1 MIIAGPGSG
10 KTEIIAWRVANL
22 IKTRDASSDKVL
34 VTTFTDKAALE
45 LKDRIQKKVPYLN
58 VDAIQVSTIHSF
70 CLKILHRFNHHAKMP
85 VDIRILD
92 EKEQMLFIFSH
103 REDLELGNVSDE
115 DQYDI
120 FSNVQ
125 RAFNLAT
132 QELVEPSNLENWCRL
147 NLSKCCQKDV
157 DLWKDR
163 ALLASAYDRYLEL
176 LKTEGLLDFNLLQC
190 STLNLIQDNPQV
202 LDEIRKSYPWILVDE
217 YQDTD
222 AVQDR
227 ILRLIAGDGKRFT
240 AVGDDDQSIYR
251 FRGATVRNILAFSE
265 RFPGSKVIKLERNFR
280 SKKPIV
286 QNSQQVIVHNPSRI
300 PKDLSSAR
308 GIGSD
313 VLVVSKRSLAEEAKA
328 SVDLLKRLHRTGK
341 ITSFGDI
348 AILFRSVKYHAG
360 HYIEALQEANIP
372 FSITGDGGFFRRHEI
387 SQLFDLFVYLNTS
400 GQWGDRYLL
409 NPLLN
414 FKPETYIALQKKR
427 VTLSDKITSDELQSL
442 GITDKADQQKIQDL
456 LALRC
461 QVQETNYETIL
472 DIFYRL
478 LECTNCT
485 CGAENDGCTSTLANL
500 GLLSQI
506 VASWDEYGEPR
517 NFKSFLKYLR
527 LLKKGGMDGITNP
540 AKDAVQIMSI
550 HQAKGLEFPVVVMGS
565 VVNGR
570 LPISQRAETFEIPYH
585 LRASGLP
592 EVDDP
597 HLVDERK
604 LFYVAATRARDL
616 LIIGT
621 SEAKSEFGEGP
632 SIFLKEMFGKN
643 QIEDFTQAYIE
654 NAESKPHTNAIM
666 SRHSFSQLSYFL
678 ECTMRY
684 KYAVVYNLHIPWREA
699 MGFGD
704 NVHRVLEAIH
714 NQAMNGQ
721 VPMEQEI
728 PGLVAQ
734 KWVNQNFISPEEE
747 KELMNAAIE
756 QIRRYLIDHG
766 RTLTSVIGAETA
778 FSFDLE
784 GHTVPG
790 KIDLIKRHSGDSIEL
805 VDFKTSKMPVPG
817 KDIRKEIIDLQ
828 LDIYALGAEKALHLN
843 VANTTAHF
851 LGDGNLATNA
861 WSTERRTQALK
872 KLIGIL
878 NCIDDGKYNPN
889 SSYCAYCL
897 EFRSICP
904 YAASGLG
911 DYK

>member
-22 IKTRDASSDKVL
+22 IKTKDVSSDKVL

-45 LKDRIQKKVPYLN
+45 LKDRIQTKVPHLN

-70 CLKILHRFNHHAKMP
+70 CLKILRRFNHHAKVP
-85 VDIRILD
+85 ADIRILD

-115 DQYDI
+115 DQYDF

-147 NLSKCCQKDV
+147 NLSNCCQQDV
-157 DLWKDR
+157 DLWRDR
-163 ALLASAYDRYLEL
+163 SLLASAYGRYLEL
-176 LKTEGLLDFNLLQC
+176 LKVEDLLDFNLLQC
-190 STLNLIQDNPQV
+190 SALNLIRDNPQV

-227 ILRLIAGDGKRFT
+227 ILRLLAGDGKRFT

-265 RFPGSKVIKLERNFR
+265 RYPGSKVIKLERNFR

-328 SVDLLKRLHRTGK
+328 SIELLKRLHSIGK
-341 ITSFGDI
+341 ITSFGDV

-409 NPLLN
+409 SPLLN
-414 FKPETYIALQKKR
+414 FKPETYVALQRKK
-427 VTLSDKITSDELQSL
+427 VSLAGQITLDELRAL
-442 GITDKADQQKIQDL
+442 GITDRADQQKLQDL
-456 LALRC
+456 MALRC
-461 QVQETNYETIL
+461 QVQETNYVTVL

-485 CGAENDGCTSTLANL
+485 SSVEDDGYTSRLANL

-506 VASWDEYGEPR
+506 LASWDEYGEPR

-585 LRASGLP
+585 LRASGSP
-592 EVDDP
+592 EVEDP

-604 LFYVAATRARDL
+604 LFYVAANRARDL

-621 SEAKSEFGEGP
+621 SDSKSEFGEGP
-632 SIFLKEMFGKN
+632 SIFLKEMFGKS
-643 QIEDFTQAYIE
+643 QIENVTQAYIE
-654 NAESKPHTNAIM
+654 NAESKPHSNPILP
-666 SRHSFSQLSYFL
+666 RHSFSQLSYFL
-678 ECTMRY
+678 ECPMRY
-684 KYAVVYNLHIPWREA
+684 KCAVVYNLHIPWREA

-714 NQAMNGQ
+714 NQAIQGR
-721 VPMEQEI
+721 VPREEEI
-728 PGLVAQ
+728 MGIVAQ
-734 KWVNQNFISPEEE
+734 KWINQKFIRPEVEM
-747 KELMNAAIE
+747 ELMSAASK
-756 QIRRYLIDHG
+756 QICRYLIDHG
-766 RTLTSVIGAETA
+766 RTLSSVIGAEIA

-790 KIDLIKRHSGDSIEL
+790 KIDLIKRHSRDSIEL

-817 KDIRKEIIDLQ
+817 KDIRSEIIDLQ
-828 LDIYALGAEKALHLN
+828 LDIYALGAENALHLKI
-843 VANTTAHF
+843 ANTTAHF
-851 LGDGNLATNA
+851 LGDGNLVTNA
-861 WSTERRTQALK
+861 WSIERRAQALK
-872 KLIGIL
+872 KLTEML
-878 NCIDDGKYNPN
+878 NCIDEGKYNPN
-889 SSYCAYCL
+889 FSYCAYCL
-897 EFRSICP
+897 EFRGICP
-904 YAASGLG
+904 YAEVILE
-911 DYK
+911 